1 MHIIFAIVKF
11 LFFQADRSKVEITTV
26 NLEESYN
33 SKIFVE
39 WAPLTFWREWL
50 AFFNATWCS
59 KRVRIFCPSGTYPL
73 FCFPSPPPF
82 LHPPCPLT
90 NPTQE
95 LKSFF
100 IWVTRSW
107 LSSHVLQ
114 AFYKHGS
121 KCSGGEGFHKIFN
134 EGTDI

>member
-26 NLEESYN
+26 NLEESYD

-73 FCFPSPPPF
+73 FCFPSPLSFTPPPAPWQTPPKSWDHF
-82 LHPPCPLT
+82 LFELPALDCQAMYCKHFT
-90 NPTQE
+90 NMG
-95 LKSFF
+95 LNA
-100 IWVTRSW
+100 V
-107 LSSHVLQ
+107 
-114 AFYKHGS
+114 
-121 KCSGGEGFHKIFN
+121 GERDFTNFLMRV
-134 EGTDI
+134 